1 MRTPEE
7 SIVQRF
13 AALVTDRTC
22 RRMIHQ
28 LQGEPATEMAPAQLK
43 TLWDEVCIQ
52 VQGEESVMWEAY
64 VDEVE
69 RRLFYE
75 VRDLSPLER
84 EAIWLQTDEGFD
96 WRYDLEDEETDRT
109 PPVLDED
116 LVRYIK
122 AALLSQAADW
132 SNAAI
137 RAQQEDDGWRFRDE
151 DR

>member
-1 MRTPEE
+1 VITPEE

-13 AALVTDRTC
+13 AGLVSERIC
-22 RRMIHQ
+22 RRMIRQ
-28 LQGEPATEMAPAQLK
+28 LQGEPATEMGPAQLK

-64 VDEVE
+64 LDEIE
-69 RRLFYE
+69 RRLEYE
-75 VRDLSPLER
+75 VTELSTLER
-84 EAIWLQTDEGFD
+84 EAVWLQTDEGFD
-96 WRYDLEDEETDRT
+96 WRYDLEDGDSDRT
-109 PPVLDED
+109 PPVVDED

-137 RAQQEDDGWRFRDE
+137 SAQQEDDGWRSRD
-151 DR
+151 